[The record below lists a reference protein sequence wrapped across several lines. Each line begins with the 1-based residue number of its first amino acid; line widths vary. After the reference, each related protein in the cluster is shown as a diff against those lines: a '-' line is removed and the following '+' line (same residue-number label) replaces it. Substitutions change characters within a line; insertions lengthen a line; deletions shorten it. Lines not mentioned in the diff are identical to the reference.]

1 MTNKQPRVM
10 TDASYRAPPT
20 RSQTVAS
27 FPLLRRTVRHQA
39 PSHGAPFHAAME
51 GIRSG
56 ELQQRIGDL
65 ERDGFDLK
73 LQNLYLTHK
82 LSQAHT
88 GGPNEQDSTE
98 GQLRLLLTEQVEEQ
112 RKLVAEQR
120 LMRAQHEESQRD
132 LRRLS
137 LENSAMKSTV
147 AESSVVIEHRQQD
160 ERAHF
165 HQQARRDRATIDAV
179 RAAHQEV
186 RVSAPV
192 PRLW

>member
-1 MTNKQPRVM
+1 
-10 TDASYRAPPT
+10 
-20 RSQTVAS
+20 
-27 FPLLRRTVRHQA
+27 
-39 PSHGAPFHAAME
+39 ME

-73 LQNLYLTHK
+73 LQNFYLTHK

-98 GQLRLLLTEQVEEQ
+98 EQLRLLLTEQVEEQ

-147 AESSVVIEHRQQD
+147 AESSVVIERRPAG
-160 ERAHF
+160 RASTF
-165 HQQARRDRATIDAV
+165 PPAGAAGSRDDRRCSRGSPEV
-179 RAAHQEV
+179 RA
-186 RVSAPV
+186 SAPV
-192 PRLW
+192 PRL